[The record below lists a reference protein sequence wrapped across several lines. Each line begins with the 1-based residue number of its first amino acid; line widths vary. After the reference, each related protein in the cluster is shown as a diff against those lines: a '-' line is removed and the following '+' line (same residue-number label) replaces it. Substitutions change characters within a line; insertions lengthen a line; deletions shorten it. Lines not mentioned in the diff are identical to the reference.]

1 MTRPNNPPTPAEQAM
16 SCLYE
21 TPNGGYSIRS
31 GCGEEFEK
39 IPCEYEGDAIGEIDR
54 YIFDDGDGG
63 VDLVLA
69 IKWGDAE
76 FFLSI

>member
-1 MTRPNNPPTPAEQAM
+1 M

-21 TPNGGYSIRS
+21 TQNGGCAVRS
-31 GCGEEFEK
+31 GSFEEFEA

-54 YIFDDGDGG
+54 YIYGDGDGG

-69 IKWGDAE
+69 IGWGDTE

>member
-1 MTRPNNPPTPAEQAM
+1 MTRPNNPPTPAERAM

-21 TPNGGYSIRS
+21 TPSGGYAVRRGSFD
-31 GCGEEFEK
+31 EFDA

-54 YIFDDGDGG
+54 YIYGDGDGG

-69 IKWGDAE
+69 IGWGDAE